1 MDDSTRSG
9 ELVIVDYGV
18 GNLRNVYKAVEA
30 AGGQPR
36 VINRPDALAA
46 AAAVIL
52 PGVGAFGDAAA
63 NLRAAGFEAPLR
75 EVARQGKPLLGI
87 CVGMQLLFH
96 ESEEMGRHP
105 GLGLI
110 PGRVVRF
117 PADMPGPDD
126 KPLKVPEIGWN
137 QLRHDGRDPLLAGIP
152 DGAYAYFVHS
162 YYCSP
167 EDPSGTLASTDYGIT
182 YTSVVRRANL
192 WGIQCHPEKSQDVG
206 LRILR
211 NFVEVVGQ
219 WH

>member
-1 MDDSTRSG
+1 MSG
-9 ELVIVDYGV
+9 RELVIVDYGV

-36 VINRPDALAA
+36 VVNQPAALAQA
-46 AAAVIL
+46 AGVIL

-63 NLRAAGFEAPLR
+63 NLRAAGFEEPLR
-75 EVARQGKPLLGI
+75 EAVVAGKPFLGI
-87 CVGMQLLFH
+87 CVGMQLLFD

-117 PADMPGPDD
+117 ANDMAGPDG

-137 QLRHDGRDPLLAGIP
+137 QLHHTGEDPLLDGIE
-152 DGAYAYFVHS
+152 DGVHAYFVHS
-162 YYCSP
+162 YYCRP
-167 EDPSGTLASTDYGIT
+167 EGQSYTLASTDYGIN
-182 YTSVVRRANL
+182 YAAVVRRENL
-192 WGIQCHPEKSQDVG
+192 WGIQCHPEKSQQVG

-211 NFVEVVGQ
+211 NFVKIVEQ
-219 WH
+219 S